1 MRRRGDARRRL
12 ADLPARHAALRR
24 AKTVHLIRHHQ
35 AGEVEEA
42 AAGRRHSYV
51 AMEPDSLCRLCGQ
64 GDSARRSAGTNK
76 LPKSTALSEIEAA
89 PAPQPAPS
97 PAEPRQRN
105 WRDYALLLA
114 LACCWSS
121 TYPLTKI
128 GLVSIPPITFISARS
143 LIAAL
148 FLLVVLRIRGLRLPT
163 DARAW
168 KLFAQQQTIN
178 STIPF
183 LMITWAQQ
191 YVPASTTVVLA
202 STTPIFAFLITWGI
216 TRHEPATLLKLVG
229 AILGLAGT
237 AAIIGLDALGGLS
250 SDLIAEMAI
259 LLATVSFACA
269 TIFGLRLSESEPMV
283 VAAGSLLFGGCVLLP
298 LSLILEHP
306 WTLRPTPQ
314 ALAAAATMG
323 IFSSALGLM
332 LFYMCLQRLGTIT
345 TNAQGYL
352 RIPIGV
358 GLSVLLLGESVPQNL
373 ALGLV
378 LVMAGVAA
386 MTVPGDAL
394 RRAMRRLRGCQPLLQ
409 LFLISQ
415 QLLEFLDVARDELL
429 EHIGRVLAGVR
440 RDGGEI
446 GKTFFHRLALDGGL
460 RRSVEL
466 RDDIGWRALGREQA
480 VPALRLEIGEA
491 CF

>member
-1 MRRRGDARRRL
+1 MPPSIPKIQRG
-12 ADLPARHAALRR
+12 
-24 AKTVHLIRHHQ
+24 
-35 AGEVEEA
+35 
-42 AAGRRHSYV
+42 
-51 AMEPDSLCRLCGQ
+51 
-64 GDSARRSAGTNK
+64 
-76 LPKSTALSEIEAA
+76 
-89 PAPQPAPS
+89 
-97 PAEPRQRN
+97 

-128 GLVSIPPITFISARS
+128 GLGSIPPITFISARS

-148 FLLVVLRIRGLRLPT
+148 FLLVVLRLRGMRIPT

-183 LMITWAQQ
+183 LLITWAQQ
-191 YVPASTTVVLA
+191 YVPAASTVVLA

-250 SDLIAEMAI
+250 RDLFAEMVI
-259 LLATVSFACA
+259 LLATISFACA
-269 TIFGLRLSESEPMV
+269 TIFGLRLTDYDPMV
-283 VAAGSLLFGGCVLLP
+283 VAAGSLLFGGLLLLP
-298 LSLILEHP
+298 VALIVDHP
-306 WTLRPTPQ
+306 WTLHPTSE
-314 ALAAAATMG
+314 ALIAIVTIG
-323 IFSSALGLM
+323 IFSSAFGLM
-332 LFYMCLQRLGTIT
+332 LFYMCLSRLGTLT

-358 GLSVLLLGESVPQNL
+358 GLSVVLLGESVPANL

-386 MTVPGDAL
+386 MTIPGD
-394 RRAMRRLRGCQPLLQ
+394 RYGKWINRLRG
-409 LFLISQ
+409 
-415 QLLEFLDVARDELL
+415 
-429 EHIGRVLAGVR
+429 
-440 RDGGEI
+440 
-446 GKTFFHRLALDGGL
+446 K
-460 RRSVEL
+460 
-466 RDDIGWRALGREQA
+466 
-480 VPALRLEIGEA
+480 
-491 CF
+491 